1 MRLGAGGGGMRALE
15 AERFASAVEG
25 WGEDM
30 LGCLA
35 QVVEVWACDYYV
47 VSNQAVLFSVR
58 FKQVC
63 PGLVECG
70 LYV

>member
-1 MRLGAGGGGMRALE
+1 MRALE

-35 QVVEVWACDYYV
+35 QVVEVRACDYYA
-47 VSNQAVLFSVR
+47 VSNQAVLFGVR
-58 FKQVC
+58 FKRVC
-63 PGLVECG
+63 PGFVKCG